1 MTTGLSAGKKS
12 NSNRLRKLAFIVIVC
27 AIVGTLIWMF
37 SARTAMPVGV
47 ILPLS
52 GDGASYGKTLQ
63 KGIELYLD
71 ERKAPSQ
78 TITPIYEDSRL
89 SQIEAVS
96 AFQKLTGK
104 DGVSVVL
111 GPFSSSEMLSL
122 APLAERS
129 KTVLISATATAPA
142 ISQAGRY
149 IFRIIPSDVYDG
161 RVVAHLIR
169 KQLPEASRVAIVA
182 INNDYGQG
190 IYQAFQAEAER
201 LTLSAGEPL
210 FYPPNTTEFRT
221 LLRRLSNE
229 DPDVLFLIGYKEM
242 GQFLRQANQLG
253 FGAPIVSTGLMEDPE
268 IVNIAGKGAE
278 GVLYSYPSFNPD
290 ASEGLTARFVSAYNQ
305 RYGSPPDVIAA
316 LGYDLMGLVASALPS
331 DEKEA
336 DGESIRNRLAETK
349 SFPGVAGDITFDENG
364 DVVKPSGI
372 KMVREGRFVWVDERL
387 EIEMSID
394 R

>member
-1 MTTGLSAGKKS
+1 
-12 NSNRLRKLAFIVIVC
+12 
-27 AIVGTLIWMF
+27 
-37 SARTAMPVGV
+37 MPVGV